1 MRKSLAVVL
10 FFLLCAVSA
19 SAGTI
24 TSLSPNTFRVNSGEQ
39 FITVYG
45 TGLGNRLIYDGPA
58 GHFEVD
64 ANAQFSGSIV
74 GWVPEAIIARTGTYT
89 LNVSGPLGNSGPA
102 TFTVTGFRTPLFLL
116 LPEYVRIQPKTREGA
131 YVKYEVFAMGGSDS
145 NPRVSCDPSSGSFFK
160 MGTTTVNCIATNI
173 YGERATGSFPV
184 YVRDEEAPVLFGPR
198 EPIVVKAE
206 SIEGAVVDYKVTA
219 VDDIY
224 GDLETECLPKPGSLF
239 PIGVMG
245 DDNKDGFKYM
255 REGNLRYDHVLLAI
269 VEEVSRRYGVAFDRF
284 GLFGYSGGGHFAHR
298 FLMLQPNKLWGV
310 SIGAPGSVTL
320 LDPSRDWWVGTRNF
334 ATLFGQELDIPAM
347 KQVAVQMVVGA
358 ADLETWEITHK
369 PGGRNWMP
377 DANHAGTNRPE
388 RLASLRDNFA
398 AHGIAARFD
407 LVPNTPHDGVKVVPV
422 VEDFFAGELRR
433 IRAARKAA

>member
-1 MRKSLAVVL
+1 MNAVAEQTAKPDTEAAARAKALYEYGPTSIYSSKHDARFPYCLYVPPSLGQGGEKPELVV
-10 FFLLCAVSA
+10 AMH
-19 SAGTI
+19 
-24 TSLSPNTFRVNSGEQ
+24 
-39 FITVYG
+39 G
-45 TGLGNRLIYDGPA
+45 TGRGFTGYR
-58 GHFEVD
+58 D
-64 ANAQFSGSIV
+64 AFSSF
-74 GWVPEAIIARTGTYT
+74 ARW
-89 LNVSGPLGNSGPA
+89 N
-102 TFTVTGFRTPLFLL
+102 
-116 LPEYVRIQPKTREGA
+116 
-131 YVKYEVFAMGGSDS
+131 
-145 NPRVSCDPSSGSFFK
+145 
-160 MGTTTVNCIATNI
+160 NCII
-173 YGERATGSFPV
+173 L
-184 YVRDEEAPVLFGPR
+184 AP
-198 EPIVVKAE
+198 
-206 SIEGAVVDYKVTA
+206 
-219 VDDIY
+219 
-224 GDLETECLPKPGSLF
+224 LF

-245 DDNKDGFKYM
+245 DGYRDGFKYM

-269 VEEVSRRYGVAFDRF
+269 VEEVSERYGIAFDRF
-284 GLFGYSGGGHFAHR
+284 GLFGYSGGGHFTHR
-298 FLMLQPNKLWGV
+298 FLMLQPHKLWAA

-334 ATLFGQELDIPAM
+334 AELFGQELDIPAM

-422 VEDFFAGELRR
+422 VEDFFAGELAR

>member
-1 MRKSLAVVL
+1 MNAVAEQTAKPDAEAAARAKALYEYGPTSIYSSKHDPRFPYCLYVPPSL
-10 FFLLCAVSA
+10 
-19 SAGTI
+19 
-24 TSLSPNTFRVNSGEQ
+24 GEGGEKPEL
-39 FITVYG
+39 IVAMHG
-45 TGLGNRLIYDGPA
+45 TGRGFTGYR
-58 GHFEVD
+58 D
-64 ANAQFSGSIV
+64 AFS
-74 GWVPEAIIARTGTYT
+74 AFARW
-89 LNVSGPLGNSGPA
+89 N
-102 TFTVTGFRTPLFLL
+102 
-116 LPEYVRIQPKTREGA
+116 
-131 YVKYEVFAMGGSDS
+131 
-145 NPRVSCDPSSGSFFK
+145 
-160 MGTTTVNCIATNI
+160 NCII
-173 YGERATGSFPV
+173 L
-184 YVRDEEAPVLFGPR
+184 AP
-198 EPIVVKAE
+198 
-206 SIEGAVVDYKVTA
+206 
-219 VDDIY
+219 
-224 GDLETECLPKPGSLF
+224 LF

-245 DDNKDGFKYM
+245 DGYRDGFKYM

-269 VEEVSRRYGVAFDRF
+269 VEEVSERYGIAFDRF

-298 FLMLQPNKLWGV
+298 FLMLQPHQLWGV

-334 ATLFGQELDIPAM
+334 AELFGQELDIPAM

-398 AHGIAARFD
+398 EHGIAARFD

-433 IRAARKAA
+433 IRAARKAG

>member
-1 MRKSLAVVL
+1 MNAVAEQSAKTDAEAAARARALYEYGPTSIYSSKHDPRFPYCLYVPPSL
-10 FFLLCAVSA
+10 
-19 SAGTI
+19 GQG
-24 TSLSPNTFRVNSGEQ
+24 GEKPEL
-39 FITVYG
+39 IVAMHG
-45 TGLGNRLIYDGPA
+45 TGRGFTGYR
-58 GHFEVD
+58 D
-64 ANAQFSGSIV
+64 AFS
-74 GWVPEAIIARTGTYT
+74 AFARW
-89 LNVSGPLGNSGPA
+89 N
-102 TFTVTGFRTPLFLL
+102 
-116 LPEYVRIQPKTREGA
+116 
-131 YVKYEVFAMGGSDS
+131 
-145 NPRVSCDPSSGSFFK
+145 
-160 MGTTTVNCIATNI
+160 NCII
-173 YGERATGSFPV
+173 L
-184 YVRDEEAPVLFGPR
+184 AP
-198 EPIVVKAE
+198 
-206 SIEGAVVDYKVTA
+206 
-219 VDDIY
+219 
-224 GDLETECLPKPGSLF
+224 LF

-245 DDNKDGFKYM
+245 DGYRDGFKYM

-269 VEEVSRRYGVAFDRF
+269 VEEVAERYGIAFDRF

-334 ATLFGQELDIPAM
+334 AELFGQQLDIPAM

-398 AHGIAARFD
+398 SHGIAARFD

-433 IRAARKAA
+433 IRAARNAA

>member
-1 MRKSLAVVL
+1 MNAVAEQTAKPDTEAAARAKALYEYGPTSIYSSKHDARFPYCLYVPPSLGQGGEKPELVV
-10 FFLLCAVSA
+10 AMH
-19 SAGTI
+19 
-24 TSLSPNTFRVNSGEQ
+24 
-39 FITVYG
+39 G
-45 TGLGNRLIYDGPA
+45 TGRGFTGYR
-58 GHFEVD
+58 D
-64 ANAQFSGSIV
+64 AFS
-74 GWVPEAIIARTGTYT
+74 AFARW
-89 LNVSGPLGNSGPA
+89 N
-102 TFTVTGFRTPLFLL
+102 
-116 LPEYVRIQPKTREGA
+116 
-131 YVKYEVFAMGGSDS
+131 
-145 NPRVSCDPSSGSFFK
+145 
-160 MGTTTVNCIATNI
+160 NCII
-173 YGERATGSFPV
+173 L
-184 YVRDEEAPVLFGPR
+184 AP
-198 EPIVVKAE
+198 
-206 SIEGAVVDYKVTA
+206 
-219 VDDIY
+219 
-224 GDLETECLPKPGSLF
+224 LF

-245 DDNKDGFKYM
+245 DGYRDGFKYM

-269 VEEVSRRYGVAFDRF
+269 VEEVSERYGIAFDRF

-298 FLMLQPNKLWGV
+298 FLMLQPHKLWGA

-334 ATLFGQELDIPAM
+334 AELFGQELDIPAM

-398 AHGIAARFD
+398 EHGIAARFD

-433 IRAARKAA
+433 IRAARKAG

>member
-1 MRKSLAVVL
+1 MNAVAEQTAKPDSEAAARAKALYEYGPTSIYSSKHDPRFPYCLYVPPSL
-10 FFLLCAVSA
+10 
-19 SAGTI
+19 GQG
-24 TSLSPNTFRVNSGEQ
+24 GEKPEL
-39 FITVYG
+39 IVAMHG
-45 TGLGNRLIYDGPA
+45 TGRGFTGYR
-58 GHFEVD
+58 D
-64 ANAQFSGSIV
+64 AFS
-74 GWVPEAIIARTGTYT
+74 AFARW
-89 LNVSGPLGNSGPA
+89 N
-102 TFTVTGFRTPLFLL
+102 
-116 LPEYVRIQPKTREGA
+116 
-131 YVKYEVFAMGGSDS
+131 
-145 NPRVSCDPSSGSFFK
+145 
-160 MGTTTVNCIATNI
+160 NCII
-173 YGERATGSFPV
+173 L
-184 YVRDEEAPVLFGPR
+184 AP
-198 EPIVVKAE
+198 
-206 SIEGAVVDYKVTA
+206 
-219 VDDIY
+219 
-224 GDLETECLPKPGSLF
+224 LF

-245 DDNKDGFKYM
+245 DGNRDGFKYM
-255 REGNLRYDHVLLAI
+255 REGNLRYDHILLAI
-269 VEEVSRRYGVAFDRF
+269 VAEVSERYGIAFDRF

-298 FLMLQPNKLWGV
+298 FLMLQPHKLWGV

-334 ATLFGQELDIPAM
+334 AELFGQELDIPAM
-347 KQVAVQMVVGA
+347 QQVAVQMVVGA

>member
-1 MRKSLAVVL
+1 MSAVAEQTAKPDAEATARAKALYEYGPTSIYSSKHDPRFPYCLYVPPSLGQGGDKPELIVAMH
-10 FFLLCAVSA
+10 
-19 SAGTI
+19 
-24 TSLSPNTFRVNSGEQ
+24 
-39 FITVYG
+39 G
-45 TGLGNRLIYDGPA
+45 TGRGFTGYR
-58 GHFEVD
+58 D
-64 ANAQFSGSIV
+64 AFS
-74 GWVPEAIIARTGTYT
+74 AFARW
-89 LNVSGPLGNSGPA
+89 N
-102 TFTVTGFRTPLFLL
+102 
-116 LPEYVRIQPKTREGA
+116 
-131 YVKYEVFAMGGSDS
+131 
-145 NPRVSCDPSSGSFFK
+145 
-160 MGTTTVNCIATNI
+160 NCII
-173 YGERATGSFPV
+173 L
-184 YVRDEEAPVLFGPR
+184 AP
-198 EPIVVKAE
+198 
-206 SIEGAVVDYKVTA
+206 
-219 VDDIY
+219 
-224 GDLETECLPKPGSLF
+224 LF

-245 DDNKDGFKYM
+245 DGYRDGFKYM

-269 VEEVSRRYGVAFDRF
+269 VEEISERYGLAFDRF

-334 ATLFGQELDIPAM
+334 AELFGQDIDLPAM
-347 KQVAVQMVVGA
+347 KQVAVQMLVGA

-398 AHGIAARFD
+398 ENGIAARFD

-433 IRAARKAA
+433 IRAARKAG

>member
-1 MRKSLAVVL
+1 MNAVAEQTAKPDAEAAARAKALYEYGPTSIYSSKHDPRFPYCLYVPPSL
-10 FFLLCAVSA
+10 
-19 SAGTI
+19 GQG
-24 TSLSPNTFRVNSGEQ
+24 GEKPEL
-39 FITVYG
+39 IVAMHG
-45 TGLGNRLIYDGPA
+45 TGRGFTGYR
-58 GHFEVD
+58 D
-64 ANAQFSGSIV
+64 AFS
-74 GWVPEAIIARTGTYT
+74 AFARW
-89 LNVSGPLGNSGPA
+89 N
-102 TFTVTGFRTPLFLL
+102 
-116 LPEYVRIQPKTREGA
+116 
-131 YVKYEVFAMGGSDS
+131 
-145 NPRVSCDPSSGSFFK
+145 
-160 MGTTTVNCIATNI
+160 NCII
-173 YGERATGSFPV
+173 L
-184 YVRDEEAPVLFGPR
+184 AP
-198 EPIVVKAE
+198 
-206 SIEGAVVDYKVTA
+206 
-219 VDDIY
+219 
-224 GDLETECLPKPGSLF
+224 LF

-245 DDNKDGFKYM
+245 DGYRDGFKYM

-269 VEEVSRRYGVAFDRF
+269 VEEVSERYGIAFDRF

-334 ATLFGQELDIPAM
+334 AELFGQPLDIPAM

-398 AHGIAARFD
+398 GHGIAARFD

-433 IRAARKAA
+433 IRAARKAG

>member
-1 MRKSLAVVL
+1 MLVNAVAAQTAKPDAEAAARAKALYEYGPTSIYSSKHDARFPYCLYVPPSL
-10 FFLLCAVSA
+10 
-19 SAGTI
+19 
-24 TSLSPNTFRVNSGEQ
+24 GEGGEKPEL
-39 FITVYG
+39 IVAMHG
-45 TGLGNRLIYDGPA
+45 TGRGFTGYR
-58 GHFEVD
+58 D
-64 ANAQFSGSIV
+64 AFSSF
-74 GWVPEAIIARTGTYT
+74 ARW
-89 LNVSGPLGNSGPA
+89 N
-102 TFTVTGFRTPLFLL
+102 
-116 LPEYVRIQPKTREGA
+116 
-131 YVKYEVFAMGGSDS
+131 
-145 NPRVSCDPSSGSFFK
+145 
-160 MGTTTVNCIATNI
+160 NCII
-173 YGERATGSFPV
+173 L
-184 YVRDEEAPVLFGPR
+184 AP
-198 EPIVVKAE
+198 
-206 SIEGAVVDYKVTA
+206 
-219 VDDIY
+219 
-224 GDLETECLPKPGSLF
+224 LF

-245 DDNKDGFKYM
+245 DGYRDGFKYM
-255 REGNLRYDHVLLAI
+255 REGNLRYDHILLAI
-269 VEEVSRRYGVAFDRF
+269 VEEVSERYGIAFDRF

-298 FLMLQPNKLWGV
+298 FLMLQPHKLWAV

-334 ATLFGQELDIPAM
+334 AELFGQELDIPAM

-422 VEDFFAGELRR
+422 VEDFFAGELAR

>member
-1 MRKSLAVVL
+1 MNAVAEQTAKPDAEAAARARALYEYGPTSIYSSKHDPRFPYCLYVPPSL
-10 FFLLCAVSA
+10 
-19 SAGTI
+19 GQG
-24 TSLSPNTFRVNSGEQ
+24 GEKPEL
-39 FITVYG
+39 IVAMHG
-45 TGLGNRLIYDGPA
+45 TGRGFTGYR
-58 GHFEVD
+58 D
-64 ANAQFSGSIV
+64 AFS
-74 GWVPEAIIARTGTYT
+74 AFARW
-89 LNVSGPLGNSGPA
+89 N
-102 TFTVTGFRTPLFLL
+102 
-116 LPEYVRIQPKTREGA
+116 
-131 YVKYEVFAMGGSDS
+131 
-145 NPRVSCDPSSGSFFK
+145 
-160 MGTTTVNCIATNI
+160 NCII
-173 YGERATGSFPV
+173 L
-184 YVRDEEAPVLFGPR
+184 AP
-198 EPIVVKAE
+198 
-206 SIEGAVVDYKVTA
+206 
-219 VDDIY
+219 
-224 GDLETECLPKPGSLF
+224 LF

-245 DDNKDGFKYM
+245 DGYRDGFKYM

-269 VEEVSRRYGVAFDRF
+269 VEEVSERYGIAFDRF

-334 ATLFGQELDIPAM
+334 AELFGQQLDIPAM

-422 VEDFFAGELRR
+422 VEDFFAGELAR

>member
-1 MRKSLAVVL
+1 MNAVAEQTAKPDTEAAARAKALYEYGPTSIYSSKHDPRFPYCLYVPPSL
-10 FFLLCAVSA
+10 
-19 SAGTI
+19 GQG
-24 TSLSPNTFRVNSGEQ
+24 GEKPEL
-39 FITVYG
+39 IVAMHG
-45 TGLGNRLIYDGPA
+45 TGRGFTGYR
-58 GHFEVD
+58 D
-64 ANAQFSGSIV
+64 AFS
-74 GWVPEAIIARTGTYT
+74 AFARW
-89 LNVSGPLGNSGPA
+89 N
-102 TFTVTGFRTPLFLL
+102 
-116 LPEYVRIQPKTREGA
+116 
-131 YVKYEVFAMGGSDS
+131 
-145 NPRVSCDPSSGSFFK
+145 
-160 MGTTTVNCIATNI
+160 NCII
-173 YGERATGSFPV
+173 L
-184 YVRDEEAPVLFGPR
+184 AP
-198 EPIVVKAE
+198 
-206 SIEGAVVDYKVTA
+206 
-219 VDDIY
+219 
-224 GDLETECLPKPGSLF
+224 LF

-245 DDNKDGFKYM
+245 DGYRDGFKYM

-269 VEEVSRRYGVAFDRF
+269 VEEISERYGIAFDRF

-334 ATLFGQELDIPAM
+334 AELFGQELDIAAM
-347 KQVAVQMVVGA
+347 QKVAVQMVVGA

-422 VEDFFAGELRR
+422 VEDFFAGELAR

>member
-1 MRKSLAVVL
+1 MNAVAEQTAKPDAEAAARAKALYEYGPTSIYSSKHDPRFPYCLYVPPSL
-10 FFLLCAVSA
+10 
-19 SAGTI
+19 GQG
-24 TSLSPNTFRVNSGEQ
+24 GEKPEL
-39 FITVYG
+39 IVAMHG
-45 TGLGNRLIYDGPA
+45 TGRGFA
-58 GHFEVD
+58 GYRD
-64 ANAQFSGSIV
+64 AFS
-74 GWVPEAIIARTGTYT
+74 AFARW
-89 LNVSGPLGNSGPA
+89 N
-102 TFTVTGFRTPLFLL
+102 
-116 LPEYVRIQPKTREGA
+116 
-131 YVKYEVFAMGGSDS
+131 
-145 NPRVSCDPSSGSFFK
+145 
-160 MGTTTVNCIATNI
+160 NCII
-173 YGERATGSFPV
+173 L
-184 YVRDEEAPVLFGPR
+184 AP
-198 EPIVVKAE
+198 
-206 SIEGAVVDYKVTA
+206 
-219 VDDIY
+219 
-224 GDLETECLPKPGSLF
+224 LF

-245 DDNKDGFKYM
+245 DGYRDGFKYM

-269 VEEVSRRYGVAFDRF
+269 VEEVSERYGIAFDRF

-334 ATLFGQELDIPAM
+334 AELFGQELDIPAM

-433 IRAARKAA
+433 IRAARKAG

>member
-1 MRKSLAVVL
+1 VNAVAEQTAKPDTEAAARAKALYEYGPTSIYSSKHDPRFPYCLYVPPSL
-10 FFLLCAVSA
+10 
-19 SAGTI
+19 GQG
-24 TSLSPNTFRVNSGEQ
+24 GEKPEL
-39 FITVYG
+39 IVAMHG
-45 TGLGNRLIYDGPA
+45 TGRGFTGYR
-58 GHFEVD
+58 D
-64 ANAQFSGSIV
+64 AFSSF
-74 GWVPEAIIARTGTYT
+74 ARW
-89 LNVSGPLGNSGPA
+89 N
-102 TFTVTGFRTPLFLL
+102 
-116 LPEYVRIQPKTREGA
+116 
-131 YVKYEVFAMGGSDS
+131 
-145 NPRVSCDPSSGSFFK
+145 
-160 MGTTTVNCIATNI
+160 NCII
-173 YGERATGSFPV
+173 L
-184 YVRDEEAPVLFGPR
+184 AP
-198 EPIVVKAE
+198 
-206 SIEGAVVDYKVTA
+206 
-219 VDDIY
+219 
-224 GDLETECLPKPGSLF
+224 LF

-245 DDNKDGFKYM
+245 DGYRDGFKYM

-269 VEEVSRRYGVAFDRF
+269 VEEISERYGIAFDRF

-334 ATLFGQELDIPAM
+334 AELFGQELDIAAM
-347 KQVAVQMVVGA
+347 QKVAVQMVVGA

-422 VEDFFAGELRR
+422 VEDFFAGELAR